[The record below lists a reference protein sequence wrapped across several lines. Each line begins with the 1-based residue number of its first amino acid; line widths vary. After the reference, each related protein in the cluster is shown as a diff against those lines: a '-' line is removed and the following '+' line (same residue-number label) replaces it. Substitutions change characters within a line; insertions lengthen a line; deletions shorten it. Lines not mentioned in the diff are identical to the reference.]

1 MRKTLTTAI
10 VGFALSASAQA
21 EISWQQVDDLVAA
34 TQPQVVEWRR
44 WFHEN
49 PELSNREFNTAA
61 RLAEILR
68 GMGLEPKTG
77 IAHTGLVAI
86 IEGGKPGPM
95 VAIRTDIDGLPVTE
109 RTGEPFASTA
119 TTEYNGQAT
128 GVMHA
133 CGHDT
138 HMAMVLGAASVLNEL
153 RADLAGSVM
162 LIFQPA
168 EEGQP
173 VGEEGG
179 AELMLKEGIFEQ
191 KPAAVFGA
199 HVWWEVPAMRLAV
212 HDGPAMAAAD
222 RFTIKVTGKQ
232 SHGSQPWNG
241 IDPIVVA
248 AQIVMGLQTIASR
261 QVNVTL
267 APSVI
272 SLGMIHG
279 GIRNN
284 IIPDDVELVG
294 TIRTFNQEMRD
305 DIHARVRRTA
315 VSIAES
321 AGATA
326 TVDIPTGTPSLVNSR
341 ELVAALGPTF
351 ERVAGEQ
358 GLYPFLPVTAAE
370 DFAFF
375 SNQVP
380 AIYFFIGAVAPGVDY
395 KTSPGNHSPLFNVYE
410 PVMEIGV
417 QAFTHAVVDYLQA
430 Q

>member
-1 MRKTLTTAI
+1 MKKFLPTI
-10 VGFALSASAQA
+10 ILSLCSAWGVQA
-21 EISWQQVDDLVAA
+21 EISWEQVDELVAD

-44 WFHEN
+44 WFHQN
-49 PELSNREFNTAA
+49 PELSNREFNTSA

-86 IEGGKPGPM
+86 IEGGKPGPL

-119 TTEYNGQAT
+119 TTQYNGQAT

-133 CGHDT
+133 CGHDG
-138 HMAMVLGAASVLNEL
+138 HMAMVLGAASVLNQLKEEL
-153 RADLAGSVM
+153 SGSVM

-168 EEGQP
+168 EEGP
-173 VGEEGG
+173 PAGEEGG
-179 AELMLKEGIFEQ
+179 AELMLKEGLFDQ

-199 HVWWEVPAMRLAV
+199 HIWWEVPAMRLAV

-222 RFTIKVTGKQ
+222 MFSIKITGRQ

-284 IIPDDVELVG
+284 IIPDEVELVG

-315 VSIAES
+315 VSIAQS

-326 TVDIPTGTPSLVNSR
+326 ELSIPRGVPPLINNR
-341 ELVAALGPTF
+341 ELVAALGATF
-351 ERVAGEQ
+351 ERVAGED

-370 DFAFF
+370 DFSFY

-395 KTSPGNHSPLFNVYE
+395 KTSPGNHSPMFNVYE
-410 PVMEIGV
+410 PALEMGV
-417 QAFTHAVVDYLQA
+417 RAFTHAVVDYLQA